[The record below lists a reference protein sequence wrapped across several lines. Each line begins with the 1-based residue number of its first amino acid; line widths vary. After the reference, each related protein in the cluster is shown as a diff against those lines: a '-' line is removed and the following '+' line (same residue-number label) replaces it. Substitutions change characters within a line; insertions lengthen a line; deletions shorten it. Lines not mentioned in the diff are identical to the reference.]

1 FLPHDSMRP
10 HLGLATRAAPLTDR
24 VRTKIDLLLA
34 LMFGLPRAPFIYYG
48 DELRTHDD
56 PSLPDRDAVRTP
68 MQRTRRRGAGRPTP
82 DPPKRPIVGGAGISV
97 DEQRHDPHSLLR
109 FVRSLIACRTSHPE
123 LGIGTYEA
131 IEVSEPA
138 LLAVTRTLKAEDRV
152 IASDPLSSAP
162 LVCLYN
168 FAPHP
173 LAIPPQALANLSGIG
188 RVEMGSAE
196 AGSEIHSGDIIPA
209 FGFLWLTAP

>member
-1 FLPHDSMRP
+1 MF
-10 HLGLATRAAPLTDR
+10 
-24 VRTKIDLLLA
+24 A
-34 LMFGLPRAPFIYYG
+34 LMFGLPGAPFIYYG
-48 DELRTHDD
+48 EELGMRDD
-56 PSLPDRDAVRTP
+56 PSLQDRDAVRTP
-68 MQRTRRRGAGRPTP
+68 MQWTPGPGAGFTTS
-82 DPPKRPIVGGAGISV
+82 DTPKRPIVGGAGISV

-109 FVRSLIACRTSHPE
+109 FVRSLIAFRRSHPE

-131 IEVSEPA
+131 IDVPEPA
-138 LLAVTRTLKAEDRV
+138 LLAITRTLKAEDRV

-196 AGSEIHSGDIIPA
+196 AGSEIHSGDVIPA